1 MKQVQKGFT
10 LIELMIVVAI
20 IGILAAVAIP
30 AYQDYINK
38 SKSTELVSAAS
49 ALRLAIETCTSDQA
63 IAVGTAGPAA
73 PYAACTQ
80 NTNGVPADIATGAS
94 NSPVIDTVAT
104 LNGQVTVTAFANKL
118 TIKGAPGAATLILT
132 PTATANGVKWVRSG
146 SVVTDGYVKAT
157 N

>member
-38 SKSTELVSAAS
+38 SKATELVSAGSSVRMAVEMCI
-49 ALRLAIETCTSDQA
+49 IEQQ
-63 IAVGTAGPAA
+63 GTLT
-73 PYAACTQ
+73 AC
-80 NTNGVPADIATGAS
+80 NNGSNGVPAAIATGTS
-94 NSPVIDTVAT
+94 NSPVIDLVSTTNSVI
-104 LNGQVTVTAFANKL
+104 TVTSVAAKL
-118 TIKGAPGAATLILT
+118 TSKVTAGAAATLIYT
-132 PTATANGVKWVRSG
+132 PTYKADGSVSWIRSG
-146 SVVTDGYVKAT
+146 TTVTDGYVKAT